1 MSSRRTPRVAG
12 VLVLAWCVALFASSA
27 AAGPPLAL
35 PPPQVPTPT
44 LATTEISSL
53 LVAIGA
59 SGCDF
64 YRNGS
69 WHDAQV
75 AQAHLTDKYRW
86 LAGHDRIRTAE
97 DFIEMAATRSTLSG
111 VAYEVRCAGLAP
123 VSSNSWLTAQLRRLR
138 DAAAGASR

>member
-1 MSSRRTPRVAG
+1 MTWCAALSSVG
-12 VLVLAWCVALFASSA
+12 A
-27 AAGPPLAL
+27 AARAPLV
-35 PPPQVPTPT
+35 PPQAAV
-44 LATTEISSL
+44 EISGL
-53 LVAIGA
+53 LAAIGV

-97 DFIEMAATRSTLSG
+97 DFIELAATRSTLSG
-111 VAYEVRCAGLAP
+111 AAYAVRCPGAAP
-123 VSSNSWLTAQLRRLR
+123 VSSNSWLTELLQRLR
-138 DAAAGASR
+138 DAAAGASREWRDAPANHLR